1 MPSRRYLP
9 ALNTGFLALTT
20 VLFGSC
26 DGGDYT
32 ILVNVK
38 GLPTDTALLYSTAKL
53 GDTLAMK
60 GTDIESPY
68 PLDYFSV
75 RLPSSSSGQ
84 LTVDVSALGTDR
96 CKSATGSVTIDLSK
110 GRGQEVT
117 VNLSSLNPR
126 LCSLIIDQSGEGT
139 VIVTPQGASC
149 GTNCYDYNQGATTVL
164 KFNATGK
171 SYGAQTYVSAGGVC
185 DGVNDCSVKMD
196 RRVQVDV
203 KFQPRLC
210 LNKWCWHH
218 PLPQGN
224 ALLGMWG
231 TGRSDIWAVGD
242 GGTALHYD
250 GQTWALQNT
259 GTKTNLNGVYAP
271 AAGAAVVVGDGGLVL
286 RWNGSSL
293 ASEPSGTLSNLNS
306 VWGASAS
313 NVFAVGDTGTII
325 RNMGSGWVPM
335 SSGTTNNLYRVSGS
349 AADNVWAV
357 GQSGTVRSY
366 AGTSWN
372 TVAGPS
378 MAPIADVW
386 TSGPSDVWVVGGTT
400 SSDCGLGRWNGTSW
414 ATSNTCKFGL
424 TALWG
429 SSASEIWFGGAEK
442 VVTRIVNGDLT
453 KPLTRDILGSGITK
467 FPTYT
472 SAWGPAAGEVYLTTS
487 GGTIIKTVAPTGG
500 TQLLA
505 PFPTLAPGGG
515 AATLTAI
522 TGSGGTQYILYSD
535 GTTWSFDG
543 QKFTQLSNPPP
554 GAGFFDA
561 WAAPNGDLM
570 VGTDMGYVV
579 TFSKNTWSALNLTST
594 SSNVTAVGGSSH
606 LDFYGGTALG
616 YLYRFQNGT
625 APGGSLNGT
634 AFSGGIQSI
643 WSRSATEAWA
653 VGKGGTVVKINGNA
667 TTAITSAASMAG
679 TNALYS
685 VHGAAAPNKYVWI
698 VGANGTVLRY
708 DTALLS
714 WSKFTTSPATTTAL
728 TSVVALSDSD
738 VWISGDAGVMLHW
751 DGSTLTSSTGP
762 FGTRNLTEMYA
773 PSATEI
779 WLAGSGN
786 SVWRY
791 QP

>member
-1 MPSRRYLP
+1 MFSKRFLRTTL
-9 ALNTGFLALTT
+9 GFLSLGAGL
-20 VLFGSC
+20 LSSC
-26 DGGDYT
+26 GDSGDYA
-32 ILVNVK
+32 ILVHVN
-38 GLPTDTALLYSTAKL
+38 GSPTDTASLYATAKL
-53 GDTLAMK
+53 GGTLAMQ
-60 GTDIESPY
+60 GMDITTQ
-68 PLDYFSV
+68 LDSIGI
-75 RLPSSSSGQ
+75 RLPADKSGI
-84 LTVDVSALGTDR
+84 LTLDISALGMDQ

-117 VNLSSLNPR
+117 VNLSVLSPR
-126 LCSLIIDQSGEGT
+126 RCSLLLSQSGEGSVSLT
-139 VIVTPQGASC
+139 STGTSC
-149 GTNCYDYNQGATTVL
+149 GNGCYDYNQGDTVL
-164 KFNATGK
+164 LRFAPTGK
-171 SYGAQTYVSAGGVC
+171 SYGAQTFVSAGGVC

-196 RRVQVDV
+196 RRVQVDA

-210 LNKWCWHH
+210 LSKWCWLH

-231 TGRSDIWAVGD
+231 TGPSDIWAVGD

-271 AAGAAVVVGDGGLVL
+271 AAGVAVIVGDSGLVL
-286 RWNGSSL
+286 RWNGSTF

-306 VWGASAS
+306 VWGASGS

-378 MAPIADVW
+378 TAPIADVY

-400 SSDCGLGRWNGTSW
+400 SSDCGLGRWNGTAW
-414 ATSNTCKFGL
+414 ATSNTCKSGL

-429 SSASEIWFGGAEK
+429 NGASEVWFGGAEK

-453 KPLTRDILGSGITK
+453 KPLTSDILGPGITK
-467 FPTYT
+467 TPTYT

-487 GGTIIKTVAPTGG
+487 GGTIVRTVAATGG

-505 PFPTLAPGGG
+505 PFSTLAPNGG
-515 AATLTAI
+515 AATLRAI

-535 GTTWSFDG
+535 GTTWSYDG
-543 QKFTQLSNPPP
+543 RKFTQLPNPTP
-554 GAGFFDA
+554 GSFFDA
-561 WAAPNGDLM
+561 WAAPNGDLF
-570 VGTDMGYVV
+570 VGTDSGYVLP
-579 TFSKNTWSALNLTST
+579 FSKNTWSALNLTST
-594 SSNVTAVGGSSH
+594 SSNVTAVGGFSH
-606 LDFYGGTALG
+606 LDFYVGTALG

-653 VGKGGTVVKINGNA
+653 VGLSGTVVRINGNA

-685 VHGAAAPNKYVWI
+685 VHGAAAPNKYVWM

-751 DGSTLTSSTGP
+751 DGSTLTPSTGP

-791 QP
+791 QM